1 MRVQFEP
8 FSLPLATLAGVLG
21 EGFFYARAAR
31 HKKRLPRRTRRLPAR
46 MRTTPSRFKAQIMD
60 APGLNRTLARLANE
74 IIESNRGIDKLV
86 FVGIRTRGVE
96 VAQRLIEK
104 IEQFEGRKLP
114 LGALDVTLYRDDLSY
129 NQRGSLHRMKK
140 SRVQATD
147 IPFDLDGKIVILVD
161 DVLYTGR
168 TIRAAL
174 DALMDFGR
182 PAKIRL
188 AVIIDRGHRELP
200 VRADFTGKEIMTTP
214 GEEVRV
220 KLANVDGVDGVDL
233 VEVLEERPT

>member
-1 MRVQFEP
+1 M
-8 FSLPLATLAGVLG
+8 
-21 EGFFYARAAR
+21 
-31 HKKRLPRRTRRLPAR
+31 
-46 MRTTPSRFKAQIMD
+46 
-60 APGLNRTLARLANE
+60 NRTLARLANE
-74 IIESNRGIDKLV
+74 IIESNRGVEHLA
-86 FVGIRTRGVE
+86 FVGIRTRGVD
-96 VAQRLIEK
+96 VAQRLVEK
-104 IEQFEGRKLP
+104 IEHFEGRKLP

-129 NQRGSLHRMKK
+129 NQRGSLQRMKK

-200 VRADFTGKEIMTTP
+200 IRADFTGKEIVTTP

-233 VEVLEERPT
+233 VEVLEERPA

>member
-1 MRVQFEP
+1 
-8 FSLPLATLAGVLG
+8 
-21 EGFFYARAAR
+21 
-31 HKKRLPRRTRRLPAR
+31 
-46 MRTTPSRFKAQIMD
+46 
-60 APGLNRTLARLANE
+60 
-74 IIESNRGIDKLV
+74 
-86 FVGIRTRGVE
+86 
-96 VAQRLIEK
+96 
-104 IEQFEGRKLP
+104 
-114 LGALDVTLYRDDLSY
+114 
-129 NQRGSLHRMKK
+129 MKK

-147 IPFDLDGKIVILVD
+147 IPFDLDGRIVILVD

-200 VRADFTGKEIMTTP
+200 IRADFTGKEIVTTP

-220 KLANVDGVDGVDL
+220 KLANVDGEEGVDL
-233 VEVLEERPT
+233 VEVMEERPA

>member
-1 MRVQFEP
+1 M
-8 FSLPLATLAGVLG
+8 
-21 EGFFYARAAR
+21 
-31 HKKRLPRRTRRLPAR
+31 K
-46 MRTTPSRFKAQIMD
+46 TTPSRFKAQIMD
-60 APGLNRTLARLANE
+60 APGMSRTLARLANE
-74 IIESNRGIDKLV
+74 IIESNRGVDKLV

-104 IEQFEGRKLP
+104 IEQFEGRRLP
-114 LGALDVTLYRDDLSY
+114 LGSLDVTLYRDDLSY
-129 NQRGSLHRMKK
+129 NQHGSLRRMKK

-147 IPFDLDGKIVILVD
+147 IPFDLEGKIVILVD

-200 VRADFTGKEIMTTP
+200 IRADFTGKEIVTTP

-220 KLANVDGVDGVDL
+220 KLANVDGAEGVDL
-233 VEVLEERPT
+233 VEVLEEGPA